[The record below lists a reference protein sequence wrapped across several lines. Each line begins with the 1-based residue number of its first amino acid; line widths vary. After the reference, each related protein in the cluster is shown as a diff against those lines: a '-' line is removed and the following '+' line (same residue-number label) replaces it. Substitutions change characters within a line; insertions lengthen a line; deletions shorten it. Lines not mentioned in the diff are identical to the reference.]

1 MAFSIGG
8 NGGQNNE
15 TSRPRA
21 AAFLNLWVRR
31 KDGSRAKIGAIPLS
45 AEGFQGAVVKRL
57 EQEDGLEALV
67 NNMEIDYVK
76 VDPNRAYDP
85 GF

>member
-1 MAFSIGG
+1 MAFTINGG
-8 NGGQNNE
+8 NAPENNG
-15 TSRPRA
+15 RPRA

-45 AEGFQGAVVKRL
+45 GDGFQGAVIKRL
-57 EQEDGLEALV
+57 EEEDGLEALV
-67 NNMEIDYVK
+67 NNLEIDYVK
-76 VDPNRAYDP
+76 VDPNRTYDA

>member
-8 NGGQNNE
+8 NGGQNE
-15 TSRPRA
+15 TNRPRA

-31 KDGSRAKIGAIPLS
+31 KDGTRAKIGAIPLS

-57 EQEDGLEALV
+57 EQDDGLEALV
-67 NNMEIDYVK
+67 NSMEIDYVK

>member
-15 TSRPRA
+15 TGRPRA

-31 KDGSRAKIGAIPLS
+31 KDGTRAKIGAIPLS
-45 AEGFQGAVVKRL
+45 AEGYQGSIIKRL
-57 EQEDGLEALV
+57 EQDDGLEALV